1 MTSNIGA
8 RLITDTKT
16 FGFGASD
23 NDDSYDTIKGKV
35 LGELKKAFRPEF
47 LNRVDETI
55 VFHQLNKENIE
66 SIADIMLKG
75 MVKRLETSGIFAEYT
90 NSLVKYIADEGFDL
104 VYGARPLKRA
114 IQSKIEDKLAE
125 EMLDN
130 AVSEGD
136 KILIDIKDG
145 KLTVEKK

>member
-23 NDDSYDTIKGKV
+23 TDDSYDTIKEKV

-55 VFHQLNKENIE
+55 VFHQLTKENIE

-75 MVKRLETSGIFAEYT
+75 MVKRLEASGIIAEYT
-90 NSLVKYIADEGFDL
+90 KELVKYIANEGFDL